1 MKTAILR
8 AAGMLPLL
16 LVLPARGALIPP
28 ADIADLSIEELA
40 NIEIHSVS
48 KKSETLAAAAAS
60 VYVITADDIRR
71 SGWTSVADVLRLA
84 PNLQVA
90 QGSNGEYAIS
100 ARGLNG
106 SSNSAPNKLQV
117 LIDGRSVYAPLFSGV
132 FWDAQDV
139 MLEDIE
145 RIEVISGPGG
155 TLWGVNAVN
164 GVINITTRSSRD
176 THGSLAAL
184 SADQGG
190 YDLAFRQGGVTADGR
205 HWRVYGKYLDQ
216 RHSTRKDGGKVDD
229 ARQQSQMGFRADWE
243 RGAHQ
248 FSINGNAY
256 QGDAQQ
262 PAPGSLQ
269 TGEAFVLGD
278 IETSGVNLSGR
289 WNYLLDAG
297 ASVSVQGY
305 LDHTRRSVPPAF
317 GESLDIAD
325 LQFQHSMAAAGPH
338 TVVWG
343 ASYRRTWDDVRNS
356 RYVAFLPAKVSQ
368 SWSSL
373 FAQDEITLRKDLR
386 LIAGAR
392 IERNVYTGTE
402 WLPTLRLAWT
412 LAPAHTVWASASR
425 TVRAPSR
432 LDADAFIPGAPP
444 YLLQGGPQVRSEI
457 AKVIELGYRGQPLPN
472 LSYSLTAFHNDY
484 DHLRTQE
491 VDPSNTFITFGNLME
506 GKASGI
512 EMWGSFQVS
521 RAWRL
526 SAGLT
531 ALHENLKL
539 KKGSNDAT
547 GPAIVG
553 RNPSHTA
560 QIRST
565 FSVAA
570 DKDLDVVLR
579 KVGGLADPEVP
590 GYTAVDARFGWRLNK
605 GLELS
610 VFGQNLN
617 GGHGEYGPVET
628 RAQLERT
635 VGAKLVWQ
643 M

>member
-1 MKTAILR
+1 
-8 AAGMLPLL
+8 
-16 LVLPARGALIPP
+16 
-28 ADIADLSIEELA
+28 
-40 NIEIHSVS
+40 
-48 KKSETLAAAAAS
+48 
-60 VYVITADDIRR
+60 
-71 SGWTSVADVLRLA
+71 
-84 PNLQVA
+84 
-90 QGSNGEYAIS
+90 
-100 ARGLNG
+100 
-106 SSNSAPNKLQV
+106 
-117 LIDGRSVYAPLFSGV
+117 
-132 FWDAQDV
+132 
-139 MLEDIE
+139 
-145 RIEVISGPGG
+145 
-155 TLWGVNAVN
+155 
-164 GVINITTRSSRD
+164 
-176 THGSLAAL
+176 
-184 SADQGG
+184 
-190 YDLAFRQGGVTADGR
+190 
-205 HWRVYGKYLDQ
+205 
-216 RHSTRKDGGKVDD
+216 
-229 ARQQSQMGFRADWE
+229 MGFRADWE